1 MLDVRAIRE
10 DPDRFR
16 KGLARR
22 ELADAVDRILELDER
37 RRRLTVSVEEL
48 RAGQKRTG
56 RSIGGARGDEKQRL
70 IAEAAKVSAELQE
83 LEPQLEQVEAELSDV
98 LARTPNVPHESAPDG
113 FTDEDAVEVRRRGE
127 PPTFDFEPRDHGEL
141 GELLGMLDTERGART
156 SGSRFVYLLGDI
168 VQVQFALVRHALD
181 ILTSHGFVPVIP
193 PVLVREEAMF
203 GSGFLPTDEVNIY
216 VTTADELYLVGTS
229 EVSLAAF
236 HAGEILDEGDLPVRY
251 AGYSTCFRREAG
263 TYGKDMG
270 GMFRVHQ
277 FDKVEM
283 FSFARPEDS
292 WDEHEFMVGIEE
304 EIVSGLELAYRVVNV
319 AAGDLGGAAAKKY
332 DLEVWL
338 PGQDRYRELTSCSN
352 YTDYGARR
360 GQTRVRRGS
369 GEVEVLHTLNGTA
382 TAIGRTLIAIVENHQ
397 RADGSV
403 GLPAALHP
411 YLPQGLRELRP
422 RERAAAEPG
431 TS

>member
-16 KGLARR
+16 RGLARR
-22 ELADAVDRILELDER
+22 NLADAVDRILALDER
-37 RRRLTVSVEEL
+37 RRQLTVRVEEL
-48 RAGQKRTG
+48 RADQNRSSKAIG
-56 RSIGGARGDEKQRL
+56 RAEGEEKQRL
-70 IAEAAKVSAELQE
+70 IGEVARVSAEVKE
-83 LEPQLEQVEAELSDV
+83 LEPQLEQVEAELSDL
-98 LARTPNVPHESAPDG
+98 LATTPNVPHESAPDG
-113 FTDEDAVEVRRRGE
+113 FTDEHAVEVRRRGQ
-127 PPTFDFEPRDHGEL
+127 PPAFGFEPRDHAVL
-141 GELLGMLDTERGART
+141 GALLGMLDTERGART

-181 ILTSHGFVPVIP
+181 ILEGRGFVPVIP

-216 VTTADELYLVGTS
+216 VTTPDELYLVGTS

-236 HAGEILDEGDLPVRY
+236 HAGEILDEADLPVRY

-304 EIVSGLELAYRVVNV
+304 EIVGSLELAYRIVNV

-338 PGQDRYRELTSCSN
+338 PGQGRYRELTSCSN

-360 GQTRVRRGS
+360 GQTRIRRSS

-382 TAIGRTLIAIVENHQ
+382 TAIGRTLIAILENNQ

-403 GLPAALHP
+403 VLPPALHT
-411 YLPQGLRELRP
+411 YLPENLRELRP
-422 RERAAAEPG
+422 KG
-431 TS
+431 

>member
-22 ELADAVDRILELDER
+22 NLVDAVDLILALDER
-37 RRRLTVSVEEL
+37 RRQLTVRVEEL
-48 RAGQKRTG
+48 RAEQNRSSKAIG
-56 RSIGGARGDEKQRL
+56 RAEGEEKQRL
-70 IAEAAKVSAELQE
+70 IGEVARVSAEVKE
-83 LEPQLEQVEAELSDV
+83 LEPQLERVEAELSDL
-98 LARTPNVPHESAPDG
+98 LARTPNVPDESAPDG
-113 FTDEDAVEVRRRGE
+113 FTDEDAVEVRRHGE
-127 PPTFDFEPRDHGEL
+127 PPTFEFEPRDHGVL

-181 ILTSHGFVPVIP
+181 VLTARGFVPVIP

-216 VTTADELYLVGTS
+216 VTTPDELYLVGTS

-236 HAGEILDEGDLPVRY
+236 HAGEILDEADLPVRY

-270 GMFRVHQ
+270 GMFRLHQ

-292 WDEHEFMVGIEE
+292 WDEHEFLVGIEE
-304 EIVSGLELAYRVVNV
+304 EIVGSLEL
-319 AAGDLGGAAAKKY
+319 
-332 DLEVWL
+332 
-338 PGQDRYRELTSCSN
+338 P
-352 YTDYGARR
+352 
-360 GQTRVRRGS
+360 
-369 GEVEVLHTLNGTA
+369 
-382 TAIGRTLIAIVENHQ
+382 
-397 RADGSV
+397 
-403 GLPAALHP
+403 
-411 YLPQGLRELRP
+411 
-422 RERAAAEPG
+422 
-431 TS
+431 